1 MFGPEIRDV
10 LMSTSLSTITIGA
23 GVTVYTKSFSL
34 KYGLYF
40 ALAYKAASA
49 GAIDLT
55 IQLQQSYE
63 EPAVEGADEAKYVIP
78 ASLADIHTNLA
89 DANWHNA
96 SFSPVA
102 MPFGRLK
109 IVSAAG
115 VANTLIAK
123 LSIQEDLG

>member
-1 MFGPEIRDV
+1 MFGPEIRSV
-10 LMSTSLSTITIGA
+10 LTSANASTITIGA
-23 GVTVYTKSFSL
+23 GATVYTQSFNL
-34 KYGLYF
+34 KYALYF

-63 EPAVEGADEAKYVIP
+63 APAVEGADEAKYVIP
-78 ASLADIHTNLA
+78 ASMSDIHTNLA

-102 MPFGRLK
+102 MPFGRFK
-109 IVSAAG
+109 IVNAAG
-115 VANTLIAK
+115 VANTLQAK